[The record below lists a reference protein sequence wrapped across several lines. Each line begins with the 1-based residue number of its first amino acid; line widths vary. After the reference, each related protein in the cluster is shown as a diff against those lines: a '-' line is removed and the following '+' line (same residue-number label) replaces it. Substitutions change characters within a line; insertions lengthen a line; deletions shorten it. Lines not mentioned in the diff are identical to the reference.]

1 MKKLYVIITCFLLI
15 VPVGDHVLAIHKTIP
30 AETESTE
37 TLGITIQPVRSS
49 QTEHHKLK
57 ALINLLEKKGL
68 ISKEELQKEIERLM
82 DKE

>member
-1 MKKLYVIITCFLLI
+1 MKGLI
-15 VPVGDHVLAIHKTIP
+15 VITICLFFISFPGSNAIAIHKTIP

-49 QTEHHKLK
+49 QTETYRLK
-57 ALINLLEKKGL
+57 ALINLLERKGL

>member
-1 MKKLYVIITCFLLI
+1 MKKLYVIIVSLLLV

-37 TLGITIQPVRSS
+37 TMSITIQPVRSS
-49 QTEHHKLK
+49 RTEPYKLK

-68 ISKEELQKEIERLM
+68 ITKEELQKETERLAE
-82 DKE
+82 KE

>member
-1 MKKLYVIITCFLLI
+1 MKKLIVITTFIFFI
-15 VPVGDHVLAIHKTIP
+15 SFPGSSAIAIHKTIP

-37 TLGITIQPVRSS
+37 TLGITIQPV
-49 QTEHHKLK
+49 QTPKDESYRLK

-82 DKE
+82 DKK